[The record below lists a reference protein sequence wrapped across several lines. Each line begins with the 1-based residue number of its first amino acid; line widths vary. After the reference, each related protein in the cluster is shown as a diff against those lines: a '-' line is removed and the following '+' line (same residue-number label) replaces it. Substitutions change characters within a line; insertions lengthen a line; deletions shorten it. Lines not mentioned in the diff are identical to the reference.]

1 MIQLLFGNSKEVNV
15 KFVVYQNC
23 LRYQLVLLI
32 ASSLIYFL
40 RSASQRHTAFSIGS
54 FLNPSYET
62 TFDQN
67 LLPVIDS

>member
-40 RSASQRHTAFSIGS
+40 PSAPQ
-54 FLNPSYET
+54 
-62 TFDQN
+62 Q
-67 LLPVIDS
+67 